1 MKELIHTELGIKS
14 LQFSQFMWKRRS
26 EIDVSCFNISISYDI
41 DKMYQITLPKF
52 PEYAK
57 TSPMLDSANPF

>member
-1 MKELIHTELGIKS
+1 MTESILAEQGIKS

-41 DKMYQITLPKF
+41 DRMYQIALPT
-52 PEYAK
+52 EYAK
-57 TSPMLDSANPF
+57 IPPIVDSANPF